1 MIGLVKKGFLQ
12 MLRLATLALL
22 VAGTA
27 LWTTASADELRI
39 VGTGDGIELLRN
51 VAAKFNERSPG
62 TEVVVPDSI
71 GSGGGI
77 AAVTAGAARVARVAR
92 VLKPSEEAI
101 GLQYLPFARIP
112 SVFFAHPSAG
122 VTSVTSE
129 QVRAIFEGKVRSWAD
144 VGGNDVK
151 IRVVRREDGD
161 STLLV
166 LRESMPGWK
175 DLTFTE
181 RSKMAVTTQDA
192 VSTVRT
198 VPGAIGFAPY
208 TEVYSDEVAI
218 LAVDGLL
225 PTDPGYPSAGEL
237 ALVFRS
243 EDLTPDVRSFIDF
256 AGSAPART
264 LMLAE
269 GALPSS

>member
-1 MIGLVKKGFLQ
+1 MFKF
-12 MLRLATLALL
+12 ATLALL

-27 LWTTASADELRI
+27 LATTATADELRV
-39 VGTGDGIELLRN
+39 VGTGDGLQLLRG
-51 VAAKFNERSPG
+51 VAARFNERAAG

-77 AAVTAGAARVARVAR
+77 AAVTTGEERLARVAR
-92 VLKPSEEAI
+92 VLKPSEQAI
-101 GLQYLPFARIP
+101 GLQYVPFARIP

-122 VTSVTSE
+122 VNSLTSE
-129 QVRAIFEGKVRSWAD
+129 QTRAIFEGKVRSWAD

-161 STLLV
+161 STLQV
-166 LRESMPGWK
+166 LRASMPGWQ

-192 VSTVRT
+192 VATVRT
-198 VPGAIGFAPY
+198 VEGAIGFAPY
-208 TEVYSDEVAI
+208 TEVLGDEATV

-225 PTDPGYPSAGEL
+225 PIDPGYPSTGEL
-237 ALVFRS
+237 AFVFRS
-243 EDLTPDVRSFIDF
+243 ETMTPQMRSFIDF
-256 AGSAPART
+256 ARSAQART